1 MVHLDILQ
9 IMFSVTTT
17 PQLFLQR
24 AYVAKIVASL
34 LADFAGRPADAV
46 PGRLHKMWKSPT

>member
-1 MVHLDILQ
+1 
-9 IMFSVTTT
+9 MFSVTTT